1 MTKLSRIHHRRKGG
15 AAFFVF
21 AGLIFASLL
30 GGGVW
35 YLVSQAT
42 EPEEIQIIPFKIVK
56 ADFEHVVT
64 EQGEVES
71 SGKLEIRCM
80 VEDPTSGGTEIIWIV
95 EEGTYV
101 KGPQTAEI
109 NGNETPQQL
118 ADQHKMTLE
127 KLRELNPTL
136 DTLIKNGED
145 IILKQGDLLVTFNKK
160 SLQDARDNQNK
171 AVVSAQSNVTA
182 SDNKVTQATTIN
194 ETVFVI
200 IVSSVNDS
208 KLACN

>member
-15 AAFFVF
+15 AASLGLV
-21 AGLIFASLL
+21 GLILSGLL
-30 GGGVW
+30 GWGVW

-42 EPEEIQIIPFKIVK
+42 EPVEIQIIPFKIVK

-101 KGPQTAEI
+101 KV
-109 NGNETPQQL
+109 
-118 ADQHKMTLE
+118 HKLQKST
-127 KLRELNPTL
+127 
-136 DTLIKNGED
+136 
-145 IILKQGDLLVTFNKK
+145 VTKPP
-160 SLQDARDNQNK
+160 
-171 AVVSAQSNVTA
+171 
-182 SDNKVTQATTIN
+182 
-194 ETVFVI
+194 
-200 IVSSVNDS
+200 SS
-208 KLACN
+208 